1 MSGFGGGGG
10 WGEWYG
16 ERVRGSTSGL
26 LQGQVKKQSWGGEA
40 SEGRGQGA
48 ESQQLSEVT
57 AHADT

>member
-1 MSGFGGGGG
+1 MTCVSGFEGGMGK
-10 WGEWYG
+10 EL
-16 ERVRGSTSGL
+16 GSTLGL
-26 LQGQVKKQSWGGEA
+26 LQGQGKKQSWGREA